1 MEKVYFTVM
10 IFALV
15 ALCFPV
21 MQNAAIDAN
30 LTNTYLDLVLVNFPV
45 ILLVILAVFPMFFY
59 IKEKNK

>member
-21 MQNAAIDAN
+21 MQNAALDAN
-30 LTNTYLDLVLVNFPV
+30 LTNTSLDAMVVAFPV
-45 ILLVILAVFPMFFY
+45 VLLVIFAAFPIYFFM
-59 IKEKNK
+59 EARRR